1 MFRTIIIALTPQ
13 LFITFFCKSYT
24 RSVCLLQSQ
33 FSEVNEAGIEPVCEN
48 IIYSLCRDLVVISS

>member
-1 MFRTIIIALTPQ
+1 MFRTIIIAWTLQ
-13 LFITFFCKSYT
+13 FFITFFSESYT
-24 RSVCLLQSQ
+24 RSGCLLQSH